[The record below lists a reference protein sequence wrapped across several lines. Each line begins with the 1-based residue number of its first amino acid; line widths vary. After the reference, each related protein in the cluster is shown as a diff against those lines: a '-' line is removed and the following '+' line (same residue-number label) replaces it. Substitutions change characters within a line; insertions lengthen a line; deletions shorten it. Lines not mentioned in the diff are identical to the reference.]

1 MLTNGKRSKEAFGL
15 SHETEPDDFDDDDDA
30 YDDNIELAVA
40 VKEVNKNKM
49 KHWLWTNGQNC
60 TKQANWQEV
69 NIENASS
76 SFTPELEMEWNQSSA
91 VILNMWRFFIKENF

>member
-1 MLTNGKRSKEAFGL
+1 MKKGSPTAVSKINQMLTNGKRSKEAFGL

-49 KHWLWTNGQNC
+49 KH
-60 TKQANWQEV
+60 
-69 NIENASS
+69 
-76 SFTPELEMEWNQSSA
+76 
-91 VILNMWRFFIKENF
+91 